1 MVVWVI
7 SGWLSMVF
15 GKWVS
20 GSQKRRRSQRVTC
33 LWCMAEM
40 VIWFI
45 GEAVGW

>member
-15 GKWVS
+15 GRRVS
-20 GSQKRRRSQRVTC
+20 GSQKRRSQRVTS
-33 LWCMAEM
+33 LWCMAEK

-45 GEAVGW
+45 GEAMGW